1 MVLRSRAR
9 PRSYQLGARIAAG
22 GMGEVYQASSAD
34 LNRNVAI
41 KRMLDAVT
49 SEDDLKL
56 MFLREVAVA
65 ATLEHHNVVEVLDA
79 GQNGLEL
86 FLVMEFV
93 DGPALAEI
101 VEVLR
106 RQNKILPVEVSCH
119 IVSSIALGLAHA
131 HERCLPDGTPLG
143 IVHRDVAPEN
153 VLIGTDGLPK
163 IVDFGLAKLSGH
175 SLTQPGVVRGRP
187 RSLSPEQ
194 ARGDPVDVRADIFSL
209 GAMLFELCAGQPL
222 YPNEALAS
230 LLWKVAAGDYAPL
243 EPRLAHID
251 PGLIEIIKTSLA
263 VDPDQRYRSARELD
277 RALDAFRAARGLRV
291 SSRALAQVVTMTWP
305 AIKQMRQERLDG
317 QVGELEGAQLILPAE
332 VVEADP
338 HPDPVRAASI
348 PQAQVSSGSHPQAP
362 RHARIPDNPLAAGLA
377 SNTGNISGG
386 FPKPSL
392 PPAAFTSELPKPR
405 APRRGMTQGD
415 EPYRARRGWRLYVAA
430 VMILAGL
437 VFSLS
442 WVAGTPDPS
451 PQLGTSPEPP
461 AAPSTPADS

>member
-9 PRSYQLGARIAAG
+9 SRGYQLGARIAAG
-22 GMGEVYQASSAD
+22 GMGEVYQASSQD

-106 RQNKILPVEVSCH
+106 QQNKILPVEVSCH

-153 VLIGTDGLPK
+153 VLIGTDGIPK

-194 ARGDPVDVRADIFSL
+194 ARGDTVDVRADIFSL

-222 YPNEALAS
+222 YPNEAVAS

-251 PGLIEIIKTSLA
+251 SGLIDIIKTSLA
-263 VDPDQRYRSARELD
+263 VDPDQRFRSARELD

-305 AIKQMRQERLDG
+305 AIKQMRLERMEG
-317 QVGELEGAQLILPAE
+317 QAGELEGAQLILPAE
-332 VVEADP
+332 VAEP
-338 HPDPVRAASI
+338 EPQPDPVRSFSI
-348 PQAQVSSGSHPQAP
+348 PQAKVSSGDENPAP
-362 RHARIPDNPLAAGLA
+362 KHTRIPDNPLAAGLA
-377 SNTGNISGG
+377 STTGNISGG
-386 FPKPSL
+386 FPKPNL

-405 APRRGMTQGD
+405 APRRGMTLGD
-415 EPYRARRGWRLYVAA
+415 EPYRARRGWRIYVAA
-430 VMILAGL
+430 VMVLAGL
-437 VFSLS
+437 VFTMS
-442 WVAGTPDPS
+442 WFAGEPAETA
-451 PQLGTSPEPP
+451 QLGASPD
-461 AAPSTPADS
+461 APSTATDS

>member
-9 PRSYQLGARIAAG
+9 PRTYQLGPRIAAG
-22 GMGEVYQASSAD
+22 GMGEVYQATSAD
-34 LNRNVAI
+34 LNRSVAI

-79 GQNGLEL
+79 GQHGHEL

-106 RQNKILPVEVSCH
+106 QQNKILPIEVSCH
-119 IVSSIALGLAHA
+119 IVSAVALGLAHA
-131 HERCLPDGTPLG
+131 HERSLPDGTPLG

-153 VLIGTDGLPK
+153 VLIGTDGVPK
-163 IVDFGLAKLSGH
+163 VVDFGLAKLSGQ
-175 SLTQPGVVRGRP
+175 SFTQPGVVRGRP

-194 ARGDPVDVRADIFSL
+194 ARGDAVDVRSDVFSL

-222 YPNEALAS
+222 YPNEAVAS
-230 LLWKVAAGDYAPL
+230 LLWKVAAGDYGDL
-243 EPRLAHID
+243 KPRLSHID
-251 PGLIEIIKTSLA
+251 PGLVDIIQTALQ
-263 VDPDQRYRSARELD
+263 VDPDKRYRSARELD

-305 AIKQMRQERLDG
+305 TIKQMRLERLES
-317 QVGELEGAQLILPAE
+317 QSGELEGAQLILPAE
-332 VVEADP
+332 ELEPEAKIDP
-338 HPDPVRAASI
+338 SGGFSTI
-348 PQAQVSSGSHPQAP
+348 PQAQVAAP
-362 RHARIPDNPLAAGLA
+362 RGPPETPSRGHENPLAAGLSSSA
-377 SNTGNISGG
+377 GGRISGS

-392 PPAAFTSELPKPR
+392 PPAAFTSELPRPN
-405 APRRGMTQGD
+405 APRRGRTVGD
-415 EPYRARRGWRLYVAA
+415 EPYRARRGWRVYVAA
-430 VMILAGL
+430 VFLLAGL
-437 VFSLS
+437 VFGLA
-442 WVAGTPDPS
+442 WVAGAPS
-451 PQLGTSPEPP
+451 DQAPEVGTS
-461 AAPSTPADS
+461 STPVETSDS

>member
-9 PRSYQLGARIAAG
+9 PRSYQLGPRIAAG
-22 GMGEVYQASSAD
+22 GMGEVYNAASAD
-34 LNRNVAI
+34 LNRDVAV

-106 RQNKILPVEVSCH
+106 LQNKILPVEVSCH
-119 IVSSIALGLAHA
+119 IVSSVALGLAHA

-153 VLIGTDGLPK
+153 VLISTDGVPK

-194 ARGDPVDVRADIFSL
+194 ARGDTTDVRSDIFSL
-209 GAMLFELCAGQPL
+209 GTMLFELCAGQPL

-230 LLWKVAAGDYAPL
+230 LLWKVAAGDYGDI
-243 EPRLAHID
+243 EPRLTHID
-251 PGLIEIIKTSLA
+251 PGLVEIIKTAIA
-263 VDPDQRYRSARELD
+263 VNPEDRYRSAREMD

-305 AIKQMRQERLDG
+305 SVQGMRGERMEG
-317 QVGELEGAQLILPAE
+317 QPGELEGAQLILPAE
-332 VVEADP
+332 IVEEEA
-338 HPDPVRAASI
+338 PVPPI
-348 PQAQVSSGSHPQAP
+348 PQAHVSSSDANPTP
-362 RHARIPDNPLAAGLA
+362 VRRREARNPLAAGLH
-377 SNTGNISGG
+377 SHSGTSG
-386 FPKPSL
+386 DIFPTPRL

-405 APRRGMTQGD
+405 APRHGQQQG
-415 EPYRARRGWRLYVAA
+415 EEAYRARTGWRLYVAA
-430 VMILAGL
+430 VILLAGL
-437 VFSLS
+437 VFSLT
-442 WVAGTPDPS
+442 WLAGTNTAPD
-451 PQLGTSPEPP
+451 QI
-461 AAPSTPADS
+461 STTTETTQVPVDS